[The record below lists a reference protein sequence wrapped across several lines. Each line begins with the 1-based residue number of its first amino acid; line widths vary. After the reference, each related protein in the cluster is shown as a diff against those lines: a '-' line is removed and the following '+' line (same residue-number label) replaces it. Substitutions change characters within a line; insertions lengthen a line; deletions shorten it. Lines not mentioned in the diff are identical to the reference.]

1 MLSTSFEWR
10 HPLVLLG
17 AGDGRRLGAEG
28 GGQPKLLLPL
38 ASGPGGPRTV
48 LDVVIGAWRPWASEV
63 LVVAAARTDP
73 LLSALARH
81 EVDSSVVVQ
90 PRPDGTLNAL
100 MLLADRLPERFT
112 VLLGD
117 CLMRGRLQG
126 PPQPFRG
133 LGVWEDADPDAIRD
147 NYAVALLDDK
157 ILSVQEK
164 PDHVTDELCGMGV
177 YFLDRAFLDAVRRLP
192 NDGQGRREMTDA
204 LGFYLARG
212 GELEVARLRG
222 RYVNINTPDDLGRA
236 RQIFGPR

>member
-38 ASGPGGPRTV
+38 SSGPDGPRTV
-48 LDVVIGAWRPWASEV
+48 LDVVLEAWRPWISE
-63 LVVAAARTDP
+63 LIVVAAAPTEP
-73 LLSALARH
+73 LLSGLARH

-100 MLLADRLPERFT
+100 MLVADRLPERFT

-117 CLMRGRLQG
+117 CLMQGRLQG

-133 LGVWEDADPDAIRD
+133 LGVWEDADPEAARD
-147 NYAVALLDDK
+147 NYAVRLVDDK

-164 PDHVTDELCGMGV
+164 PDLVTDELCGMGV
-177 YFLDRAFLDAVRRLP
+177 YFLDGPFLDAARGLP
-192 NDGQGRREMTDA
+192 SDGQGRREMTDA
-204 LGFYLARG
+204 LSFYLARG

-222 RYVNINTPDDLGRA
+222 HYINVNTPADLRRA